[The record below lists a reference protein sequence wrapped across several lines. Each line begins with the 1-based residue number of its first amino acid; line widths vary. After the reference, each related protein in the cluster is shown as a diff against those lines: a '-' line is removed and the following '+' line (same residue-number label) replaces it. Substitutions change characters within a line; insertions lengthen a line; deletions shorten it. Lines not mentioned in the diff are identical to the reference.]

1 MRPLATNG
9 PRTPVGPFARSRD
22 DAQKMSQPPLSS
34 GSFSERRRGSRRFAP
49 RKRLIVAESATN
61 LRQICGCISMIALWM
76 AAITIA
82 LMSLLKSGDEVVR
95 SAAI

>member
-1 MRPLATNG
+1 
-9 PRTPVGPFARSRD
+9 
-22 DAQKMSQPPLSS
+22 
-34 GSFSERRRGSRRFAP
+34 
-49 RKRLIVAESATN
+49 
-61 LRQICGCISMIALWM
+61 MITLGM